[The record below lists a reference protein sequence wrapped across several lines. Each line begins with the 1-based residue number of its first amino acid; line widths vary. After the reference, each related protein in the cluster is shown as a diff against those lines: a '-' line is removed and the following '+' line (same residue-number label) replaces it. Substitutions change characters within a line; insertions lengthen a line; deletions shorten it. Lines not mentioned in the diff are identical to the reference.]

1 MGVLPTPSSGGGE
14 KLSPS
19 IPPPSGAPREGGAE
33 RASARPCPLKG
44 ELGGGLAPGGM
55 SRAVGP
61 STPLRRLPY
70 GLLQRL
76 AAYIDPQ
83 DGWRRLAADIA
94 GPSGESRYTQLHIR
108 SPA

>member
-1 MGVLPTPSSGGGE
+1 MRALPNPSSGGGR
-14 KLSPS
+14 KRSPS
-19 IPPPSGAPREGGAE
+19 IPPPSGASREGGAE
-33 RASARPCPLKG
+33 CASARPCPLKG
-44 ELGGGLAPGGM
+44 ELRGGLAPGGM

-61 STPLRRLPY
+61 TTPVRRLPY

-108 SPA
+108 SPG

>member
-1 MGVLPTPSSGGGE
+1 M
-14 KLSPS
+14 
-19 IPPPSGAPREGGAE
+19 
-33 RASARPCPLKG
+33 
-44 ELGGGLAPGGM
+44 
-55 SRAVGP
+55 GP

-94 GPSGESRYTQLHIR
+94 GPSGESKYTQLHIR